1 MNALLVIQVVQRA
14 LAQPAQIAYHV
25 LYLFTSKIPPKNAY
39 PYAIQANMLL
49 LLQHLHVSAVI
60 LAVSLAPA
68 LQLLHVSR
76 AQGVSTWMGQAQHVF
91 LSVLLAHLKNFPLIN
106 VQLVIH
112 HARPAQVLAI
122 PNAFHALFLNS
133 FRAQPQPVSPIVTLI
148 SMPYQ
153 VQLRNA

>member
-60 LAVSLAPA
+60 LAVTLAQV
-68 LQLLHVSR
+68 LRLLHVSL
-76 AQGVSTWMGQAQHVF
+76 AQGVSTWMDQAHHVS
-91 LSVLLAHLKNFPLIN
+91 LTVLLVLLKKFPLTN
-106 VQLVIH
+106 VQPVIH
-112 HARPAQVLAI
+112 HAQLAQVLAI
-122 PNAFHALFLNS
+122 QNAFHALFLTS
-133 FRAQPQPVSPIVTLI
+133 FRAQPQPVLALATQI
-148 SMPYQ
+148 SFPYQ
-153 VQLRNA
+153 V